1 MHALLLAVSLALLI
15 VLTGGLAEAAPEVP
29 SPDPEP
35 EAREEKASTDSPAPT
50 EEQDDAEA
58 THSPVEREG
67 VRSGDAARDV
77 ANVLLFVPRN
87 VVDYLFR
94 GTQAAANLVA
104 NEQLV
109 PRYKR
114 LLGIP
119 DGGEF
124 FVFPTLFAE
133 TGAPFSVGLRMV
145 SSSRYVTT
153 QQRFGFGGTND
164 VVVESRAVFDVHGPL
179 PMAIA
184 MEGFYELASRREYR
198 GVGLNPARDPRNDFN
213 QAARI
218 GLYQERRVRYLG
230 SFGLRL
236 ADPIEIYLSGSLQRR
251 QIQNTDDVGPRGL
264 SEVFGPDSIYGIEP
278 VDPWIGYG
286 EMAARLD
293 TRSTRGRPVPG
304 VLMEVYSGLARS
316 FSREELTFLRLGWR
330 MQGFIPIYRQ
340 TNILSPRIVVD
351 RIVRLDDRPIP
362 FYELPRQPDFRGLD
376 TRRDD
381 LSLVGGIDYSWRLT
395 GFMNARAF
403 VDIATVAPGI
413 RDFNFEQIK
422 GMRYA
427 AGAGLDI
434 FSTTATIASISLA
447 GSPEGARV
455 LFSLGAPDG
464 FGDRQHRE

>member
-1 MHALLLAVSLALLI
+1 MHALLLAVGLALLT
-15 VLTGGLAEAAPEVP
+15 VLTAGLAEAAPEPVP
-29 SPDPEP
+29 SPDPEVEGEPDPLKIP
-35 EAREEKASTDSPAPT
+35 EPIE
-50 EEQDDAEA
+50 DDDEV

-67 VRSGDAARDV
+67 VRSGDAARDIG
-77 ANVLLFVPRN
+77 NVLLFVPRN

-119 DGGEF
+119 EGGEF

-133 TGAPFSVGLRMV
+133 TGAPFSIGLRMV

-153 QQRFGFGGTND
+153 QQRFGFGGVND
-164 VVVESRAVFDVHGPL
+164 VVVESRAVFDIPGPL
-179 PMAIA
+179 PVAISV
-184 MEGFYELASRREYR
+184 EGFYELASQREYR
-198 GVGLNPARDPRNDFN
+198 GVGLTPARDPRNDFN
-213 QAARI
+213 SQERI
-218 GLYQERRVRYLG
+218 GLYKERRVRYLG

-236 ADPIEIYLSGSLQRR
+236 ADPIEVYLSASLQRR
-251 QIQNTDDVGPRGL
+251 QIQNTNDVGSRGL
-264 SEVFGPDSIYGIEP
+264 SEVFGPGSIYGFEP

-293 TRSTRGRPVPG
+293 TRTTRGRPVPG
-304 VLMEVYSGLARS
+304 VLMEVYSGAARS
-316 FSREELTFLRLGWR
+316 FTREKMSFLRLGWR
-330 MQGFIPIYRQ
+330 LQGFVPIYRR
-340 TNILSPRIVVD
+340 TNILSPRIVID
-351 RIVRLDDRPIP
+351 RIVRLNELPIP

-381 LSLVGGIDYSWRLT
+381 LSIVGGVDYSWYLT

-403 VDIATVAPGI
+403 VDLATVAPGI
-413 RDFNFEQIK
+413 SDFNFEQIK
-422 GMRYA
+422 AMRYA
-427 AGAGLDI
+427 AGFGLDI
-434 FSTTATIASISLA
+434 FSTTATIASISLS